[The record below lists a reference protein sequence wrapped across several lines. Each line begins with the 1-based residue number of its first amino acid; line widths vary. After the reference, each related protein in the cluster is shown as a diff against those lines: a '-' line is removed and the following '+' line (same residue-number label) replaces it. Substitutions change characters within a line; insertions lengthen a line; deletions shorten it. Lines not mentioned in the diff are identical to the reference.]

1 MPDILSPLR
10 KKDPVEPPKED
21 PKANASAINQKTEEP
36 SSIYETFLETEH
48 LKHEYVGDIS

>member
-36 SSIYETFLETEH
+36 SSIYETFLET
-48 LKHEYVGDIS
+48 